1 MNRAYHS
8 VRLEKER
15 CMGCTTCLKRCPT
28 EAIRVRDG
36 RAHII
41 DELCIDCG
49 ECIRV
54 CPHHAKV
61 ALTDPFDSIRR
72 FPYRI
77 ALPAPSLYGQF
88 KSLGSINRALT
99 GLRRLGFDAVFEVA
113 RGADVVSRALIE
125 RLKRPDVPKPLISAA
140 CPAIVRLIQARFPDL
155 IDHVVDIRQP
165 MEVAALMAR
174 QEFCQ
179 EHGVAPEEVGC
190 FFITPCPAKM
200 TAIRSPIGHE
210 KSALD
215 GAISIME
222 IYGRLAAQLR
232 KGGEEEPIAGAT
244 PYGVGWAN
252 SGGEAAA
259 IHSENSMAVDGI
271 ENVIRVLEEIENN
284 RLNDLDFFEGQACTG
299 GCVGG
304 PLTFENGYV
313 AKNTIRKLT
322 ERMEHTRPETA
333 VDVSAL
339 NKYPIYNTLP
349 IQPSYGM
356 RLGDNIVEAMRK
368 MERIEQIAKELPGYD
383 CGSCGSPTCRTLAED
398 IAHRYAGEM
407 DSIYRLKS
415 RLQVMAQQ
423 MVELSERT
431 RK

>member
-1 MNRAYHS
+1 MDKFYHS
-8 VRLEKER
+8 VRLNPDLCK
-15 CMGCTTCLKRCPT
+15 GCINCIKRCPT
-28 EAIRVRDG
+28 EAIRVRNG
-36 RAHII
+36 KAQINSKF
-41 DELCIDCG
+41 CIDCG

-179 EHGVAPEEVGC
+179 QHGVAPDEVGC

-222 IYGRLAAQLR
+222 IYGHLAAQLR
-232 KGGEEEPIAGAT
+232 KGGEEEPIADAT

-349 IQPSYGM
+349 IQPSNGM
-356 RLGDNIVEAMRK
+356 RLDDNIVEAMRK

-398 IAHRYAGEM
+398 IANGYAGEM
-407 DSIYRLKS
+407 DCIYRLKS